1 MTVTPYGK
9 RELTICGLIGI
20 AAAAIVI
27 AVALIAELWWV
38 YFFCIL
44 PAGLVGFSI
53 FFFRDPRRTVPR
65 DPTVVVAPAD
75 GKITEIAEVQ
85 EDSYLNTSAR
95 KLGIFL
101 SLLNVHLNRAPY
113 SGTVEYLKYQ
123 PGKFLNAGDPK
134 SSQVNESNAIGIVTD
149 KCRILMRQISGV
161 LARRIVCKV
170 NEGDQV
176 DIGQKIGMIK
186 FGSRTELYVPLDAR
200 FELQVEVGQKV
211 KAGETII
218 GVFHTEDAE

>member
-1 MTVTPYGK
+1 MIVTPYGK
-9 RELTICGLIGI
+9 RELTVCGLIG
-20 AAAAIVI
+20 AAAAGVVI
-27 AVALIAELWWV
+27 SIAIAASLWWV

-53 FFFRDPRRTVPR
+53 FFFRDPKRTVPR
-65 DPTVVVAPAD
+65 DPSVVVAPAD
-75 GKITEIAEVQ
+75 GKITEITEVQ
-85 EDSYLNTSAR
+85 EDSYLNTGAR

-113 SGTVEYLKYQ
+113 AGTVEYLKYQ
-123 PGKFLNAGDPK
+123 PGKFLNAGDPR

-149 KCRILMRQISGV
+149 KCKMLMRQISGV

-170 NEGDQV
+170 NEGDRV
-176 DIGQKIGMIK
+176 DTGQKIGMIK

-200 FELQVEVGQKV
+200 FELRVEVGQKV

-218 GVFHTEDAE
+218 GVFQTEDTE